1 MYKRQEYTEDNI
13 AELKPVSTIQ
23 VEDKLDSSKQEIKK
37 VIYLMTEE
45 FDGEFSSQLS
55 KDDWQ
60 LLQDS
65 LNKPEYNQKLADLLK
80 MESVFD

>member
-1 MYKRQEYTEDNI
+1 MALKEYTEDNI

-65 LNKPEYNQKLADLLK
+65 LNKPENNQKLADLLK

>member
-1 MYKRQEYTEDNI
+1 MALKEYTEDNI

-65 LNKPEYNQKLADLLK
+65 LNIPEYNQKLADLLK

>member
-1 MYKRQEYTEDNI
+1 MALIVYTEDNI

-23 VEDKLDSSKQEIKK
+23 VEDKLDYSKQEIKK

>member
-1 MYKRQEYTEDNI
+1 MALKEYTEDNI

-23 VEDKLDSSKQEIKK
+23 VEDKLDSSKQGIKK
-37 VIYLMTEE
+37 VIYMMTEE
-45 FDGEFSSQLS
+45 LDGEFSSQLS

-65 LNKPEYNQKLADLLK
+65 LNKPKYNQKLADLLK

>member
-1 MYKRQEYTEDNI
+1 
-13 AELKPVSTIQ
+13 
-23 VEDKLDSSKQEIKK
+23 
-37 VIYLMTEE
+37 MTEE

>member
-1 MYKRQEYTEDNI
+1 MALKEYTEDNI

-23 VEDKLDSSKQEIKK
+23 VEDKLDSSKQGIKK
-37 VIYLMTEE
+37 VIYMMTEE
-45 FDGEFSSQLS
+45 LDGEFSSQLS

-65 LNKPEYNQKLADLLK
+65 LNKPEYNPKLANLLK

>member
-1 MYKRQEYTEDNI
+1 MALKEYTEDNI